1 MDQEIAM
8 KGTGMS
14 AETGGID
21 VSQERLDVG
30 LWPSRQTFSDSNDG
44 PGRKRLAE
52 RLAELKV
59 QLVVLESTGRMEVP
73 MALELDE
80 HQVPYRIVNPR
91 PVRDFAR
98 AKGILAKTD
107 KIDSVVLANF
117 ATSMD
122 IEPKALPDAARRK
135 LKAIVM
141 RRAQLIENLIAEQNR
156 LRGETDPDVLK
167 SLDKSIAWHKREIA
181 LVDKKLDRTIGG
193 NPEFSA
199 LSEVVQSVPG
209 VGPQTARMLAASLPE
224 LGNLTRQQIAALV
237 GIAPLNRDSGKSQGK
252 RFCWGGRAEVRCAL
266 YMATL
271 SAVTHNP
278 ALKAMYERL
287 RGKGK
292 QAKVALVAC
301 MRKLLTI
308 LNAMVRDG
316 TQWRQTSPAATA

>member
-1 MDQEIAM
+1 MEQEIAM
-8 KGTGMS
+8 SGTGMS
-14 AETGGID
+14 AEIGGID

-59 QLVVLESTGRMEVP
+59 RLVVMESTGRMEVP

-80 HQVPYRIVNPR
+80 HKVPYRIVNPR
-91 PVRDFAR
+91 QVRDFAR

-117 ATSMD
+117 ALSME

-141 RRAQLIENLIAEQNR
+141 RRAQLIENVIAEQNR
-156 LRGETDPDVLK
+156 LRGETEQDVLK
-167 SLDKSIAWHKREIA
+167 SLNKSIAWLKREIS
-181 LVDKKLDRTIGG
+181 LLDDKLDRTIKG
-193 NPEFSA
+193 NPEFAA
-199 LSEVVQSVPG
+199 LSEIVQSVPG

-224 LGNLTRQQIAALV
+224 LGTLTRRQIAALV
-237 GIAPLNRDSGKSQGK
+237 GVAPLNRDSGKTQGK
-252 RFCWGGRAEVRCAL
+252 RFCWGGRAEVRCAI

-278 ALKAMYERL
+278 ALQAMYERL
-287 RGKGK
+287 RSKGK

-308 LNAMVRDG
+308 LNAIVRDG
-316 TQWRQTSPAATA
+316 TLWRQTSPAATA

>member
-1 MDQEIAM
+1 MT
-8 KGTGMS
+8 GTGMGT
-14 AETGGID
+14 ETSGID

-52 RLAELKV
+52 RLAERKV
-59 QLVVLESTGRMEVP
+59 RLVVLESTGRMEVP
-73 MALELDE
+73 MALELDG

-91 PVRDFAR
+91 QVRDFAR

-117 ATSMD
+117 AASME

-135 LKAIVM
+135 LKAMVM
-141 RRAQLIENLIAEQNR
+141 RRAQLIEALIAEQNR

-167 SLDKSIAWHKREIA
+167 SLDKSIAWLKREIA

-209 VGPQTARMLAASLPE
+209 VGPQTAKMLAASLPE
-224 LGNLTRQQIAALV
+224 LGTLTRQQIAALV
-237 GIAPLNRDSGKSQGK
+237 GIAPLNRDSGKSQGR
-252 RFCWGGRAEVRCAL
+252 RFCWGGRLEVRCAL

-271 SAVTHNP
+271 SAVKHYP
-278 ALKAMYERL
+278 ALKAMYGRL
-287 RGKGK
+287 RDKGK

-316 TQWRQTSPAATA
+316 TLWRQTSPAATA